1 MDVTAIGI
9 RRIEYRAIVFSYS
22 AGLFRQPASKRTFS
36 LAADSGI
43 MPRLMKKIS
52 PLAVLALLAMV
63 LSWSSVPLFLKHFTI
78 FLDAWTVNGVRYVV
92 GTLLLLPVLRGASRA
107 NSGRPSLW
115 RSAII
120 PSVVNSISQI
130 GFALIPYFVTASVL
144 GFGIRTSF
152 LFTLAGSLWLLP
164 EERYLFFSRPFWV
177 GGALCMAGIFAL
189 FWGSVQ
195 QAAASVP
202 GLLILF
208 GDAAAWGL
216 YGVTVR
222 KYMRGHP
229 PHHSFAAISLYTAG
243 ILAVLMLIFGRVSA
257 LAEQSAQTLGL
268 LVLSAAIGIS
278 LAHVAMY
285 YVLGHLGAII
295 EGGAEMLTPF
305 LTFCGAAFLFGER
318 LSALQWAGG
327 LGVITGCA
335 IMVSAHGHRSKPAL
349 QP

>member
-1 MDVTAIGI
+1 
-9 RRIEYRAIVFSYS
+9 
-22 AGLFRQPASKRTFS
+22 
-36 LAADSGI
+36 
-43 MPRLMKKIS
+43 MPGLMKKMS
-52 PLAVLALLAMV
+52 PLAVLALLVTV
-63 LSWSSVPLFLKHFTI
+63 LSWSSIPLFLKHFTA
-78 FLDAWTVNGVRYVV
+78 FLDAWTVNGVRYAI
-92 GTLLLLPVLRGASRA
+92 GTLLLLPVLRGASRP
-107 NSGRPSLW
+107 NSSRSSLW
-115 RSAII
+115 RSALI

-144 GFGIRTSF
+144 GFGIRASF

-164 EERYLFFSRPFWV
+164 EERYLFFSRLFWA
-177 GGALCMAGIFAL
+177 GGALCIAGIFAL
-189 FWGSVQ
+189 FWGSMQ
-195 QAAASVP
+195 QATASIP
-202 GLLILF
+202 GLLLLF
-208 GDAAAWGL
+208 GDAAAWGF

-243 ILAVLMLIFGRVSA
+243 ILVVLMLIFGRISA
-257 LAEQSAQTLGL
+257 LAEQNAQTLGL

-295 EGGAEMLTPF
+295 ESGAEMLTPF

-327 LGVITGCA
+327 LGVIAGCA
-335 IMVSAHGHRSKPAL
+335 LMIGAHERRPESAL
-349 QP
+349 QS